1 MIWEFI
7 PGQLCPSSHSHIY
20 EAIGCTVVLCI
31 VNIFKFYHWV
41 QISVLLSVFLFCI
54 CNTLDGWLGNG
65 SYGGTGDQSVL
76 KFFVYSLYSF
86 TIRCMIS
93 TYFLFYCW
101 LSFQTHCTLMQ
112 SSYNFD
118 IVQFINIWF
127 YFVAC
132 AFGVIS
138 GKSFV
143 GPISRNISCT
153 FTSRSFIHL
162 GLRFRSLN
170 HFEFV
175 FVSTVR

>member
-20 EAIGCTVVLCI
+20 GAIGCIVVLCI
-31 VNIFKFYHWV
+31 VGIFLFYHWV
-41 QISVLLSVFLFCI
+41 QISVLLLVFLFCI
-54 CNTLDGWLGNG
+54 CNALDGWLGMVLMVELVISP
-65 SYGGTGDQSVL
+65 SYNSL
-76 KFFVYSLYSF
+76 YSLYSL

-138 GKSFV
+138 SKSFV

-153 FTSRSFIHL
+153 FTSRSFIQL

-170 HFEFV
+170 HFEFL
-175 FVSTVR
+175 FVCSVR